1 MPPRKQQQRN
11 LIRVRVGL
19 FGYKMM
25 TPRQFERW
33 QREQDK
39 ERERKARNKKIGRN
53 PPRKK
58 KQENWIIPGI
68 LKW

>member
-1 MPPRKQQQRN
+1 
-11 LIRVRVGL
+11 
-19 FGYKMM
+19 MM